1 MLDLKKT
8 LTKILENLK
17 ILNGRRT
24 TVKQFAS
31 NDVTLAA
38 GAATWVSVSFP
49 SDVSGKDV
57 RYAGYYVSSGDANIY
72 SCQML
77 SDSISFAVKNLGSSS
92 ITFKV
97 YFNLQ
102 Y

>member
-1 MLDLKKT
+1 MKKT
-8 LTKILENLK
+8 LIKILKNLQV
-17 ILNGRRT
+17 LNGRRT
-24 TVKQFAS
+24 SVKQFAS
-31 NDVTLAA
+31 DDITLAA
-38 GAATWVSVSFP
+38 GASTWVTVSFP

-57 RYAGYYVSSGDANIY
+57 RYAGYYVSSGDVNTY

-97 YFNLQ
+97 FFNLQ

>member
-8 LTKILENLK
+8 LIKILENLQ

-24 TVKQFAS
+24 TVKQIAS
-31 NDVTLAA
+31 NDITLAA
-38 GAATWVSVSFP
+38 GATTWVTISFP

-57 RYAGYYVSSGDANIY
+57 RYAGYYVPSGDANIY
-72 SCQML
+72 SCQMTF
-77 SDSISFAVKNLGSSS
+77 DAIYFAIKNLGSSS

>member
-1 MLDLKKT
+1 MLDIKKT
-8 LTKILENLK
+8 LIKILES
-17 ILNGRRT
+17 IRALNGRRT
-24 TVKQFAS
+24 SVKQIAS
-31 NDVTLAA
+31 NDITLAA
-38 GAATWVSVSFP
+38 GATTWVDVSFP

-57 RYAGYYVSSGDANIY
+57 RYSGYYVSSGYANVY

>member
-8 LTKILENLK
+8 LIKILENLQ

-24 TVKQFAS
+24 NYGFVTS
-31 NDVTLAA
+31 ENITLAPEA
-38 GAATWVSVSFP
+38 STWTTLAFP
-49 SDVSGKDV
+49 SALNGKDI
-57 RYAGYYVSSGDANIY
+57 RFAGYYASDKHANVY
-72 SCQML
+72 SCQMA
-77 SDSISFAVKNLGSSS
+77 SDGMHMAMGNLGSSS

-97 YFNLQ
+97 TCYFS